1 MVEDV
6 RKMTRSWT
14 TSVRSG
20 GGQSAVPK
28 RLRQAQAAGERV
40 GERVED
46 AAAGSRLARG
56 LWEVAVRGSARRCPV
71 R

>member
-46 AAAGSRLARG
+46 TAGSRLARS

>member
-20 GGQSAVPK
+20 GGQSAVLE

-46 AAAGSRLARG
+46 AAGSRLARS